1 MENSI
6 VNNGTHGKSHGNV
19 LSTERKEFAA
29 MIDEWQR
36 SCKSHTKAEGL
47 IPPVNSFRLLGTD
60 FVARLERQDNIKYL
74 PAVMKVIQKAG
85 FSLPEESKCIEWSKQ
100 AHGWNT
106 PDSVPFI
113 ELDDLLYY
121 IQDPCD
127 ELHEFLDF
135 VSACFSKSVLYHF
148 HLIPNR
154 YHVLCRAQDLC
165 KGVVDDQKFNEILR
179 LYKIEFG
186 KDLRFNLVDPA
197 FADCWDFEELT
208 IESLCKEVEYAL
220 VDDNYSSIVAKDI
233 IKKVQSD
240 EENWGVLFKQVR
252 YLLNKGFLK

>member
-100 AHGWNT
+100 AHGWNM

-135 VSACFSKSVLYHF
+135 VSACFS
-148 HLIPNR
+148 
-154 YHVLCRAQDLC
+154 
-165 KGVVDDQKFNEILR
+165 KFNEILR

>member
-1 MENSI
+1 MKNSDLK
-6 VNNGTHGKSHGNV
+6 NKTQEKNHDYV

-36 SCKSHTKAEGL
+36 SWESHTKADGPT
-47 IPPVNSFRLLGTD
+47 PPVNSFRLLGAD

-100 AHGWNT
+100 AHGWNM
-106 PDSVPFI
+106 PDYVPFI

-165 KGVVDDQKFNEILR
+165 KGVVDDQKYNEILR

>member
-1 MENSI
+1 MNFWI
-6 VNNGTHGKSHGNV
+6 
-19 LSTERKEFAA
+19 L
-29 MIDEWQR
+29 
-36 SCKSHTKAEGL
+36 
-47 IPPVNSFRLLGTD
+47 FR
-60 FVARLERQDNIKYL
+60 
-74 PAVMKVIQKAG
+74 
-85 FSLPEESKCIEWSKQ
+85 
-100 AHGWNT
+100 
-106 PDSVPFI
+106 
-113 ELDDLLYY
+113 
-121 IQDPCD
+121 
-127 ELHEFLDF
+127 
-135 VSACFSKSVLYHF
+135 
-148 HLIPNR
+148 
-154 YHVLCRAQDLC
+154 HVFPDLC
-165 KGVVDDQKFNEILR
+165 KGVVDDQKYNEILR

>member
-1 MENSI
+1 MKNSDLK
-6 VNNGTHGKSHGNV
+6 NKTQEKNHDYV

-36 SCKSHTKAEGL
+36 SWESHTKADGPT
-47 IPPVNSFRLLGTD
+47 PPVNSFRLLGTD

-74 PAVMKVIQKAG
+74 P
-85 FSLPEESKCIEWSKQ
+85 
-100 AHGWNT
+100 
-106 PDSVPFI
+106 SVPFI

>member
-1 MENSI
+1 MKNSDLK
-6 VNNGTHGKSHGNV
+6 NKTQEKNHDYV

-36 SCKSHTKAEGL
+36 SWKSHTKADGPT
-47 IPPVNSFRLLGTD
+47 PPVNSFRLLGTD

-100 AHGWNT
+100 AHGWNM

-135 VSACFSKSVLYHF
+135 VSAC
-148 HLIPNR
+148 
-154 YHVLCRAQDLC
+154 
-165 KGVVDDQKFNEILR
+165 
-179 LYKIEFG
+179 
-186 KDLRFNLVDPA
+186 LRFNLVDPA

>member
-1 MENSI
+1 
-6 VNNGTHGKSHGNV
+6 
-19 LSTERKEFAA
+19 
-29 MIDEWQR
+29 
-36 SCKSHTKAEGL
+36 
-47 IPPVNSFRLLGTD
+47 
-60 FVARLERQDNIKYL
+60 
-74 PAVMKVIQKAG
+74 MKVIQKAG

-100 AHGWNT
+100 VHDWNM

-135 VSACFSKSVLYHF
+135 VSACFSKSLLYHF

-208 IESLCKEVEYAL
+208 IENLCKEVEYAL

-240 EENWGVLFKQVR
+240 EENWGILFKQVR